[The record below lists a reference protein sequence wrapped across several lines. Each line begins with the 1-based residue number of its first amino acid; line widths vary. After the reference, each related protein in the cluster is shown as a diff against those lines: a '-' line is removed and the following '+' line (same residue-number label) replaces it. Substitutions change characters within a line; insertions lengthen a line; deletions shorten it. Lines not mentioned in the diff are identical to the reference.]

1 MYKYSKRRNNH
12 KPENFD
18 TLFPLSAL
26 KMRIKSHW
34 LPSRNKILRSLT
46 VLWFLNFAT
55 VYSYFNV
62 QMCSYFIVG
71 NKIFC
76 FFKKWVFA
84 LWDEGTFQGRVS
96 NSRGGRGG
104 GRVPPHPIFFE
115 TPIFFIFSKF
125 AGLQAESR
133 QLYYQMNSFTGI
145 FDSILSPPLLPPC
158 IDVSPPPCS
167 EHNTCGKPCKG
178 GIKFSKILMGLHLI
192 FLGGPR

>member
-1 MYKYSKRRNNH
+1 
-12 KPENFD
+12 
-18 TLFPLSAL
+18 
-26 KMRIKSHW
+26 
-34 LPSRNKILRSLT
+34 
-46 VLWFLNFAT
+46 
-55 VYSYFNV
+55 
-62 QMCSYFIVG
+62 MCSYFIVG

-104 GRVPPHPIFFE
+104 AGCPPILFFLK
-115 TPIFFIFSKF
+115 PLFFLFIFSKF

-158 IDVSPPPCS
+158 IDVSPPPMFWTQHLW
-167 EHNTCGKPCKG
+167 ETLQGGNQVLQNFDGVAHNWGKKG
-178 GIKFSKILMGLHLI
+178 GGRGFWQIYNF
-192 FLGGPR
+192 FRWA